1 MPLLGAAF
9 FDRTALKVAYDLIGC
24 RLNWKGGDQ
33 AQSRIITEIMLVRA
47 NSVETAANSICR
59 QELDQWVIHGS
70 CKSNGVWM
78 RFGDFGN
85 SQGNSSRSSSLQGS
99 LASHPA
105 QLRLKLVVNE
115 SRSRKNRIR

>member
-70 CKSNGVWM
+70 CKSNGVWI

-105 QLRLKLVVNE
+105 QLRLKLVVNK